1 MTTAVIGA
9 ERFLAEINQN
19 YRSAS
24 HEVDAARDRATRR
37 LAPRRTFLPCDNF
50 VPELTSAGKTIAG
63 SRRPMSSNRSAA
75 PSG

>member
-24 HEVDAARDRATRR
+24 REVDAARDRATRR